1 MFEYRIG
8 KRFLIRSY
16 GVKNMIKTIPGGVC
30 AAKGFKAAGIHC
42 GIRKNKTKR
51 DLALIFSEV
60 KANTAAVYTTN
71 LVKGA
76 PLTVTKNNIA
86 DGKAQAVICNS
97 GNANTC
103 NADGIEKAEAMC
115 KLVSQELGISEK
127 DVVVASTG
135 VIGQTLDITPIE
147 KGMKELVSSLGD
159 NSKEAAEGIMTTD
172 TALKEI
178 AVEFTAGGKICTIG
192 GIAKG
197 SGMIHPNM
205 ATMLVF
211 ITTDCAI
218 SSEMLS
224 IALKNDIADT
234 FNMVSVDGD
243 TSTNDM
249 VSVLA
254 NGMAGNSEITA
265 EGEDFTAFMQA
276 LNTVTVY
283 LCRCIAG
290 DGEGATKLLECKVSG
305 AKTKE
310 IAKTVA
316 KSVICSSLTK
326 AAMFGADANWGRVL
340 CAIGYSGADV
350 DVTKIDVAFTSAKG
364 TVEVCKDGAGI
375 DFSEEKA
382 KEILLEKEIEI
393 NVSLNDGCFDST
405 AWGCDL
411 TYDYVKINGDY
422 RT

>member
-1 MFEYRIG
+1 MKITE
-8 KRFLIRSY
+8 
-16 GVKNMIKTIPGGVC
+16 GGVT
-30 AAKGFKAAGIHC
+30 AAKGFTANGIHC

-51 DLALIFSEV
+51 DLSLIFSSV
-60 KANTAAVYTTN
+60 PANAASVYTTN

-76 PLTVTKNNIA
+76 PLTVTKKHLE

-103 NADGIEKAEAMC
+103 NANGIEIAEKMSELTAAA
-115 KLVSQELGISEK
+115 LGIQPE
-127 DVVVASTG
+127 DVIVASTG
-135 VIGQTLDITPIE
+135 VIGQPLSLEPIAA
-147 KGMKELVSSLGD
+147 GMEALAAGLGAH
-159 NSKEAAEGIMTTD
+159 SGLAAEGIMTTD
-172 TALKEI
+172 TKKKEI
-178 AVEFTAGGKICTIG
+178 AVSFDIGGVECKIG

-218 SSEMLS
+218 STQMLKK
-224 IALKNDIADT
+224 ALSTDIQST

-249 VSVLA
+249 VSILA
-254 NGMAGNSEITA
+254 NGMAGNKEITS
-265 EGEDFTAFMQA
+265 EGEDFSEFMKA

-283 LCRCIAG
+283 LCKAIAG
-290 DGEGATKLLECKVSG
+290 DGEGATKMIECSVTG
-305 AKTKE
+305 AKELMT
-310 IAKTVA
+310 AKTVA

-340 CAIGYSGADV
+340 CAIGYSGAAV
-350 DVTKIDVAFTSAKG
+350 DVGKVDVAFASAAG
-364 TVEVCKDGAGI
+364 EIAVCKNGAGVA
-375 DFSEEKA
+375 FSEEKA
-382 KEILLEKEIEI
+382 KQILLEHEITI
-393 NVSLNDGCFDST
+393 KIDLNDGDACAV

-411 TYDYVKINGDY
+411 TYDYVRINGDY

>member
-1 MFEYRIG
+1 
-8 KRFLIRSY
+8 
-16 GVKNMIKTIPGGVC
+16 MIMKIIEGGVC
-30 AAKGFKAAGIHC
+30 AAKGFTAAGVHC
-42 GIRKNKTKR
+42 GIRKNRLKK
-51 DLALIFSEV
+51 DLSLIFSEE
-60 KANTAAVYTTN
+60 KANAAAVYTTN

-76 PLTVTKNNIA
+76 PLTVTKKHLEN
-86 DGKAQAVICNS
+86 GKAQAIICNS

-103 NADGIEKAEAMC
+103 NANGEEIAEKMSELTADA
-115 KLVSQELGISEK
+115 LGISA
-127 DVVVASTG
+127 DDIIVASTG
-135 VIGQTLDITPIE
+135 VIGQPLDIAPIAA
-147 KGMKELVSSLGD
+147 GIPSLVKTLSPDGSAQ
-159 NSKEAAEGIMTTD
+159 AAEGIMTTD
-172 TALKEI
+172 TAMKEI
-178 AVEFTAGGKICTIG
+178 AVEFTLNGKICKMG

-211 ITTDCAI
+211 ITTDAAI
-218 SSEMLS
+218 SSEMLAK
-224 IALKNDIADT
+224 ALSADIADT

-249 VSVLA
+249 VTVLA
-254 NGMAGNSEITA
+254 NGMAGNTEITA
-265 EGEDFTAFMQA
+265 GGEDFSEFMKA
-276 LNTVTVY
+276 LNTVTVH
-283 LCRCIAG
+283 LCRMIAG
-290 DGEGATKLLECKVSG
+290 DGEGATKLLECKVTG
-305 AKTKE
+305 AADTNT
-310 IAKTVA
+310 AKTVA

-350 DVTKIDVAFTSAKG
+350 DVTKIGVSFKSAKG
-364 TVEVCKDGAGI
+364 EIEVCRSGAGVE
-375 DFSEEKA
+375 FSEEKA

-393 NVSLNDGCFDST
+393 LVSLGTGDISAT

>member
-1 MFEYRIG
+1 MEI
-8 KRFLIRSY
+8 
-16 GVKNMIKTIPGGVC
+16 IKGGVC
-30 AAKGFKAAGIHC
+30 AAKGFTAAGVHC

-51 DLALIFSEV
+51 DLSLIFSEQP
-60 KANTAAVYTTN
+60 ASAAAVYTTN

-76 PLTVTKNNIA
+76 PLTVTKANIA

-103 NADGIEKAEAMC
+103 NANGIEIAEQTCELLAAEMGIKA
-115 KLVSQELGISEK
+115 S

-135 VIGQTLDITPIE
+135 VIGQPLDIAPIAAGIPML
-147 KGMKELVSSLGD
+147 KANLGD
-159 NSKEAAEGIMTTD
+159 NSDNAAEGIMTTD
-172 TALKEI
+172 TKKKEI
-178 AVEFTAGGKICTIG
+178 AVSFTVNGVECKIG

-218 SSEMLS
+218 SPAMLQK
-224 IALKNDIADT
+224 ALSSDIAET
-234 FNMVSVDGD
+234 FNMISVDGD

-249 VSVLA
+249 VTVLA
-254 NGMAGNSEITA
+254 NGMAGNAEITA
-265 EGEDFTAFMQA
+265 EGEAFDAFMQA

-283 LCRCIAG
+283 LCRQIAA

-305 AKTKE
+305 AADLS

-340 CAIGYSGADV
+340 CAIGYSGAAV
-350 DVTKIDVAFTSAKG
+350 DVSKIDVAFKSAKG
-364 TVEVCKDGAGI
+364 AISVCKNGAGV

-382 KEILLEKEIEI
+382 KEILLENEIEI
-393 NVSLNDGCFDST
+393 LVDLNSGDASST

>member
-1 MFEYRIG
+1 MNI
-8 KRFLIRSY
+8 IS
-16 GVKNMIKTIPGGVC
+16 GGVC
-30 AAKGFKAAGIHC
+30 AAKGFKANGIHC

-51 DLALIFSEV
+51 DLSLIYSE
-60 KANTAAVYTTN
+60 KIANAAAVYTTN

-76 PLTVTKNNIA
+76 PLTVTKNHIS
-86 DGKAQAVICNS
+86 DGKAKAIICNS

-103 NADGIEKAEAMC
+103 NANGIEIAEQTCDLLAH
-115 KLVSQELGISEK
+115 ELGISAF

-135 VIGQTLDITPIE
+135 VIGQLMDIAPFKNGIP
-147 KGMKELVSSLGD
+147 ELVAGLD
-159 NSKEAAEGIMTTD
+159 TNNSAFAAEGIMTTD
-172 TALKEI
+172 TKMKEI
-178 AVEFTAGGKICTIG
+178 AV
-192 GIAKG
+192 
-197 SGMIHPNM
+197 SSNM

-224 IALKNDIADT
+224 KALSSDIQNT
-234 FNMVSVDGD
+234 FNMISIDGD

-249 VSVLA
+249 VVVLA
-254 NGMAGNSEITA
+254 NGMAENCEITA
-265 EGEDFTAFMQA
+265 DGEDYAEFMKA
-276 LNTVTVY
+276 LNTVTVS
-283 LCRCIAG
+283 LCRMIAA
-290 DGEGATKLLECKVSG
+290 DGEGATKLLECSVTG
-305 AKTKE
+305 AKTLD

-350 DVTKIDVAFTSAKG
+350 DVQKIDVSFKSPKG
-364 TVEVCKDGAGI
+364 EITVCKNGAGI
-375 DFSEEKA
+375 DFSEEIA
-382 KEILLEKEIEI
+382 KEILLESEIEI
-393 NVSLNDGCFDST
+393 KVALNDGKFNST

>member
-1 MFEYRIG
+1 MMKIIE
-8 KRFLIRSY
+8 
-16 GVKNMIKTIPGGVC
+16 GGIT
-30 AAKGFKAAGIHC
+30 APKGFTANGIHC

-51 DLALIFSEV
+51 DLSLIYSDRR
-60 KANTAAVYTTN
+60 AAAAAVYTTN

-76 PLTVTKNNIA
+76 PLLVTKEHIA
-86 DGKAQAVICNS
+86 DGYAQAVICNS

-103 NADGIEKAEAMC
+103 NADGIEVAKTVAKALSDTLSVLPE
-115 KLVSQELGISEK
+115 
-127 DVVVASTG
+127 DVIVASTG
-135 VIGQTLDITPIE
+135 VIGQPLDTTPIVN
-147 KGMKELVSSLGD
+147 GIPALVSGLGD
-159 NSKEAAEGIMTTD
+159 KSAEAAEGIMTTD
-172 TALKEI
+172 TVKKEI
-178 AVEFTAGGKICTIG
+178 AVSFTVGGKECKLG

-211 ITTDCAI
+211 LTTDVAI
-218 SSEMLS
+218 SPEMLQK
-224 IALKNDIADT
+224 ALSSDIRNT

-249 VSVLA
+249 VSILA
-254 NGMAGNSEITA
+254 NGMAGNALIT
-265 EGEDFTAFMQA
+265 EENEDYAAFMAA

-290 DGEGATKLLECKVSG
+290 DGEGATKLLECKVTG
-305 AKTKE
+305 ASDEAT
-310 IAKTVA
+310 AKTVA
-316 KSVICSSLTK
+316 KSVICSSLLK

-340 CAIGYSGADV
+340 CAIGYSGAAV
-350 DVTKIDVAFTSAKG
+350 DVTKVGVSFASAAG
-364 TVEVCKDGAGI
+364 EIAVCENGSGI
-375 DFSEEKA
+375 PFSEEVA
-382 KEILLEKEIEI
+382 KTVLLEKEIEI
-393 NVSLNDGCFDST
+393 RVSLGMGDASAT

>member
-1 MFEYRIG
+1 M
-8 KRFLIRSY
+8 KLI
-16 GVKNMIKTIPGGVC
+16 NGGVC
-30 AAKGFKAAGIHC
+30 AAKGFVANGIHC

-51 DLALIFSEV
+51 DLAMIMSECP
-60 KANTAAVYTTN
+60 ASAAAVYTTN

-76 PLTVTKNNIA
+76 PLLVTKAHLAN
-86 DGKAQAVICNS
+86 GVAQAVICNS

-103 NADGIEKAEAMC
+103 NANGIEVAEQMSA
-115 KLVSQELGISEK
+115 LVAKELGISAN

-135 VIGQTLDITPIE
+135 VIGQPLNLEPIANGIPVLA
-147 KGMKELVSSLGD
+147 KGLSANGGEA
-159 NSKEAAEGIMTTD
+159 AAEGIMTTD
-172 TALKEI
+172 TVKKEV
-178 AVEFTAGGKICTIG
+178 AVSFEIGGKTCTLG

-211 ITTDCAI
+211 ITTDVAI
-218 SSEMLS
+218 SPAMLQK
-224 IALKNDIADT
+224 ALSTDITNT

-249 VSVLA
+249 VTVLA
-254 NGMAGNSEITA
+254 NGMAGNDEIT
-265 EGEDFTAFMQA
+265 EENEDFAIFMKA
-276 LNTVTVY
+276 LNTVTVA
-283 LCRCIAG
+283 LCRMIAG
-290 DGEGATKLLECKVSG
+290 DGEGATKLLECKVTG
-305 AKTKE
+305 AKDVPT
-310 IAKTVA
+310 AKTVA
-316 KSVICSSLTK
+316 KSVICSSLLK

-350 DVTKIDVAFTSAKG
+350 DVNAVDVSFRSAKG
-364 TVEVCKDGAGI
+364 EIIVCKNGAGVE
-375 DFSEEKA
+375 FSEEIA

-393 NVSLNDGCFDST
+393 LISLGKGEGSAT

>member
-1 MFEYRIG
+1 MKI
-8 KRFLIRSY
+8 ID
-16 GVKNMIKTIPGGVC
+16 GGVC
-30 AAKGFKAAGIHC
+30 AAKGFTASGVHC
-42 GIRKNKTKR
+42 GIRKNRSKR
-51 DLALIFSEV
+51 DLTLIYSDV
-60 KANTAAVYTTN
+60 KASAAAVYTTN

-76 PLTVTKNNIA
+76 PLIVTKRHIEN
-86 DGKAQAVICNS
+86 GVAQAVICNS

-103 NADGIEKAEAMC
+103 NANGIEIAEKMSDLVAQ
-115 KLVSQELGISEK
+115 KLGVDAS

-135 VIGQTLDITPIE
+135 VIGQPLDIEPIAN
-147 KGMKELVSSLGD
+147 GMDSLVAGLGKNNED
-159 NSKEAAEGIMTTD
+159 AAEGIMTTD
-172 TALKEI
+172 TKLKQI
-178 AVEFTAGGKICTIG
+178 AVSFEIDGVECKIG

-218 SSEMLS
+218 SSEMLNK
-224 IALKNDIADT
+224 ALSADIKNT

-249 VSVLA
+249 VTVLA
-254 NGMAGNSEITA
+254 NGMAGNTPIKADDKNFEI
-265 EGEDFTAFMQA
+265 FMKA

-283 LCRCIAG
+283 LCQEIAA
-290 DGEGATKLLECKVSG
+290 DGEGATKLLERKVDG
-305 AKTKE
+305 AKDLET
-310 IAKTVA
+310 AKTVA
-316 KSVICSSLTK
+316 KSVICSSLLK

-340 CAIGYSGADV
+340 CAIGYSGANVDV
-350 DVTKIDVAFTSAKG
+350 DKVDVSFKSVKG
-364 TVEVCKDGAGI
+364 EIEVCKNGAGV

-382 KEILLEKEIEI
+382 KEILLEDRIEI
-393 NVSLNDGCFDST
+393 LISLNSGDENVT

-411 TYDYVKINGDY
+411 SYDYVKINGDY

>member
-1 MFEYRIG
+1 
-8 KRFLIRSY
+8 
-16 GVKNMIKTIPGGVC
+16 MIKTVSGGVC
-30 AAKGFKAAGIHC
+30 AAKGFKAGGIHC

-51 DLALIFSEV
+51 DLALIVSDV
-60 KANTAAVYTTN
+60 KANAAAVYTTN

-76 PLTVTKNNIA
+76 PLVVTKENIA

-103 NADGIEKAEAMC
+103 NADGIEKAQAMC
-115 KLVSQELGISEK
+115 ALVSEATGIDAK

-147 KGMKELVSSLGD
+147 NGMTALVESLGD
-159 NSKEAAEGIMTTD
+159 NSQEAAEGIMTTD
-172 TALKEI
+172 TVLKEI
-178 AVEFTAGGKICTIG
+178 AVEFTVGGKTCTIG

-211 ITTDCAI
+211 ITTDCSI

-224 IALKNDIADT
+224 RALKSDIADT

-249 VSVLA
+249 VCVLA
-254 NGMAGNSEITA
+254 NGLAGNDEITS
-265 EGEDFTAFMQA
+265 EGEDFNAFMTA

-310 IAKTVA
+310 IAKIVA
-316 KSVICSSLTK
+316 KSIICSSLTK

-350 DVTKIDVAFTSAKG
+350 DVTKIDVAFTSSKG
-364 TVEVCKDGAGI
+364 TVRVCENGSGI
-375 DFSEEKA
+375 FFSEEIA

-393 NVSLNDGCFDST
+393 VVNLNDGEYDST